1 MDMGKTVFT
10 EDFERPFLDSS
21 TQYYTMWTETRISAC
36 STPEYLKNVDTRIQE
51 EAERVKVCV
60 CVYACVC
67 VCVYTRIQEE
77 AERVKTC
84 EILRKSR
91 RCKDAVRE

>member
-1 MDMGKTVFT
+1 MLMDMGKTVFT

-51 EAERVKVCV
+51 EAERVKS
-60 CVYACVC
+60 
-67 VCVYTRIQEE
+67 
-77 AERVKTC
+77 C
-84 EILRKSR
+84 EILKKSR

>member
-1 MDMGKTVFT
+1 MLMDMGKTVFT

-51 EAERVKVCV
+51 EAERVKACLCV
-60 CVYACVC
+60 DYNAGESGIKNVVETQLIARHMQALVDK
-67 VCVYTRIQEE
+67 VSLNP
-77 AERVKTC
+77 KP
-84 EILRKSR
+84 
-91 RCKDAVRE
+91 